1 MGPHLRLLM
10 EPSLPLLILVPIN
23 VIIVSMI
30 MIMITYITH
39 QGSMIMITHQGSM
52 IMIMIMITHQGST
65 TLGRLSED
73 LVSRVLFCW
82 ESR

>member
-23 VIIVSMI
+23 VIIVSIIIVSIIIVSMI
-30 MIMITYITH
+30 MIIVTYITH
-39 QGSMIMITHQGSM
+39 QGS
-52 IMIMIMITHQGST
+52 MIMITHQGST

-82 ESR
+82 ENR

>member
-23 VIIVSMI
+23 VIIVSIIIVSMI
-30 MIMITYITH
+30 MIIVTYITH
-39 QGSMIMITHQGSM
+39 QGS
-52 IMIMIMITHQGST
+52 MIMITHQGST

-82 ESR
+82 ENR

>member
-23 VIIVSMI
+23 VIIVSI
-30 MIMITYITH
+30 IIVSI
-39 QGSMIMITHQGSM
+39 II
-52 IMIMIMITHQGST
+52 IIMITHQGST

-82 ESR
+82 ENR

>member
-10 EPSLPLLILVPIN
+10 EPSLPLLILVAIN
-23 VIIVSMI
+23 VIIVSII
-30 MIMITYITH
+30 MIIFTYITH
-39 QGSMIMITHQGSM
+39 QGSMIMI
-52 IMIMIMITHQGST
+52 IHQGST

-82 ESR
+82 ENR

>member
-39 QGSMIMITHQGSM
+39 QGSMIMI
-52 IMIMIMITHQGST
+52 IHQGST